1 MFYTVTIL
9 GLAVLTSIFVFL
21 RIMLLVCATLKASK
35 SLHNRLIEN
44 VMSAPIN
51 LFFDVTPIGKILNRF
66 SRDLQMLDESIVFSI
81 GTFLSCIYQAAAALA
96 VAVYAVHYIVFVEII
111 FLVVVVYLFKK
122 TLPAYKESYRI
133 NMIQFSPIIS
143 FF

>member
-1 MFYTVTIL
+1 MFYSLTIL
-9 GLAVLTSIFVFL
+9 GLAVLNSILAFFSK
-21 RIMLLVCATLKASK
+21 IILVWGTLKASK
-35 SLHNRLIEN
+35 SVHNSLIEN

-66 SRDLQMLDESIVFSI
+66 SRDLQTLDESILFCV
-81 GTFLSCIYQAAAALA
+81 GTFLSCIYTAAATLG
-96 VAVYAVHYIVFVEII
+96 VAVYAVHYSI
-111 FLVVVVYLFKK
+111 FFMFLYFILLVCLFKK

-133 NMIQFSPIIS
+133 NIIQFSPIIS